1 MSATGFQRT
10 RRNIRKN
17 NQVQDV
23 IVSDVIVP
31 YAELGWP
38 ELKKYA
44 AEKGI
49 DVKGKKKEE
58 ILKALADMEG

>member
-10 RRNIRKN
+10 RRNIQKN
-17 NQVQDV
+17 NQVQ
-23 IVSDVIVP
+23 DVIVP

-58 ILKALADMEG
+58 ILKALADLEG